1 MDVYKRCLF
10 GALSLTALSALLIA
24 LCYLLPDE
32 ETSDAVGVG
41 YAIQYDS
48 GQDDFDDPAFAASYL
63 SDSLK
68 PEAIA
73 EKPRQRKRSSF
84 FDPPKTDS
92 IRFTG
97 GDIVRAHGYG
107 DSVRLTNAII
117 ASTDEDWLIASVD
130 TAGQIIIG
138 IYKSLSVRFVKIKSV
153 RIMYPERYENVFDR
167 PDSVVLLGEDLFV
180 YPSPD
185 TGYYYFWLRV
195 DEWPPDTTK
204 IF

>member
-1 MDVYKRCLF
+1 MDVYKKCLF
-10 GALSLTALSALLIA
+10 GSLSLTALSALLIA
-24 LCYLLPDE
+24 LCYLLPKDE
-32 ETSDAVGVG
+32 EKTDAVGVG

-48 GQDDFDDPAFAASYL
+48 GQDDFEDSAFAASYL
-63 SDSLK
+63 SNSLK

-84 FDPPKTDS
+84 FDAPKTDS

-97 GDIVRAHGYG
+97 GDIVRAHGEG

-130 TAGQIIIG
+130 TAGQSRIRTYIG
-138 IYKSLSVRFVKIKSV
+138 LNVRLVKIKSV
-153 RIMYPERYENVFDR
+153 RIMYPERYENVFNR
-167 PDSVVLLGEDLFV
+167 PDSVVINGEDLFV

-185 TGYYYFWLRV
+185 RV
-195 DEWPPDTTK
+195 DEWHPDTTK